1 MKQLELH
8 FTAFH
13 HLSVHTKHV
22 QTKCAV
28 RCAGTGNSWV
38 PMRPIALDSHD
49 NGNKNVGRD
58 GNEN

>member
-38 PMRPIALDSHD
+38 PM
-49 NGNKNVGRD
+49 
-58 GNEN
+58 